1 MRFFIYVF
9 IVSSF
14 VTPSLQYENLAFGK
28 PVTVSKRYNTL
39 NFDPNLAVDGDVSTD
54 LLKCSLT
61 ASGERKAWLT
71 VDLGEVKNIA
81 SISFIHGGFG
91 LNAIPMD
98 PDKTEIYPVLS
109 GNGTLQHSWNLN
121 ENYTVCTSV
130 FRNENEKVVCLNWGF
145 LPDKPVR
152 YTVPLERNLAYSRRY
167 YQCIGNETVL
177 NECKSGFLNSC
188 ANQQEKQLG
197 ISCESG
203 DTLARFSV
211 YVSDT
216 PDWKSGTLCYQ
227 HDINEPV
234 GNNVSIDCFTT
245 GRYVTIHNSRNGS
258 LHSTLSSFAYINICE
273 VNVTGCDIGHYGDE
287 CLECSSH
294 CVNNT
299 CQMQVGYC
307 FDCED
312 GYTGPMCEKVCLEGQ
327 YGQRCSFRCGN
338 CLDEEPCHH
347 INGTCVSG
355 CSPGW
360 KGEMCDQ
367 NCDLGNFGFECNSNC
382 KIPNCVNSTS
392 CDPIS
397 GHCTSGCFSN
407 FSGPFCQVAAED
419 IPFTVIG
426 AIIAVF
432 VLVLLVLFLVC
443 LMVRRKRRLD
453 TKNEDAIGL
462 APTETPMSERK
473 TNLYLEQTPD
483 AENEETTSAAVYN
496 VSYVTNS
503 ADPRYSDQE
512 DTESETES
520 ANGSSLEKLSSVVL
534 LSENLGDIPI
544 PELHDYI
551 LRKHRNTE
559 EGFRAEFKALPEGDI
574 SRCTIGGQEK
584 NTLRN
589 RFRNT
594 LPYDHSRVVLT
605 DPGGEDYINA
615 NYISNAQ
622 GDNSYIACQGPK
634 PTTVKDFWRM
644 IWQERIH
651 TIVMLTR
658 TIEGDKRKCEQYW
671 PSLGRTIIS
680 GKIDITTVDE
690 TNNAFFT
697 IRKLKIT
704 NSQESIAEIRHLH
717 HFHFI
722 GWPDHGVP
730 PTSQLLSFYFQVREQ
745 LNVEGRTSPIVV
757 HCSAGVGRTGTFIAI
772 DALAQNG
779 VNTGNV
785 NVTKYVSKL
794 RRERMHMIQTVGQY
808 ITVYKCLDEYFNFP
822 RHVISKEILPKHSV
836 SHGVLQEEYQEMNR
850 FLRNAKEYEACNTK
864 QETNDDSNPLIIAE
878 YPSLWLE
885 DGFLVSRHPLSTELY
900 QHLSILSD
908 VVPSAVIVLDADQST
923 AEEWIPEGKDLV
935 IGRYVVKKTK
945 SRVVSVNR
953 RMSTI
958 GVTIQHGDDEEV
970 KFRVIEPVA
979 SQDSDYSNIT
989 HLSDILDAFTSL
1001 TLQKDNPV
1009 FILNNENSVEVLT
1022 TVIVINALQQLWHG
1036 GETDI
1041 CFLAR
1046 YLQIIQDAEPLS
1058 LDDYVKCYRLVSKFV
1073 NRYPVL
1079 NKEQTEENVY
1089 AN

>member
-1 MRFFIYVF
+1 M
-9 IVSSF
+9 
-14 VTPSLQYENLAFGK
+14 
-28 PVTVSKRYNTL
+28 
-39 NFDPNLAVDGDVSTD
+39 
-54 LLKCSLT
+54 
-61 ASGERKAWLT
+61 
-71 VDLGEVKNIA
+71 
-81 SISFIHGGFG
+81 
-91 LNAIPMD
+91 PMD
-98 PDKTEIYPVLS
+98 AIKTGIYPVLS
-109 GNGTLQHSWNLN
+109 GNGTLRHSWKRVT
-121 ENYTVCTSV
+121 NYTVCTSL
-130 FRNENEKVVCLNWGF
+130 FGNEDAKVVCLNWGY
-145 LPDKPVR
+145 LPDKLIR
-152 YTVPLERNLAYSRRY
+152 YTVPLERNLSYSAKW

-177 NECKSGFLNSC
+177 DECKSGTLNSAC

-197 ISCESG
+197 ISCERG
-203 DTLARFSV
+203 DTLAGFSV

-216 PDWKSGTLCYQ
+216 PHWKSGTLCYQ

-234 GNNVSIDCFTT
+234 NNNVSIDCFTT

-287 CLECSSH
+287 CLECPSH
-294 CVNNT
+294 CTNNT
-299 CQMQVGYC
+299 CQIKVGHC

-312 GYTGPMCEKVCLEGQ
+312 GYTGPMCEKVCPTGR
-327 YGQRCSFRCGN
+327 YGVNCSFRCGN
-338 CLDEEPCHH
+338 CLDEKSCHH
-347 INGTCVSG
+347 INGTCISG

-360 KGEMCDQ
+360 KGEWCDQ
-367 NCDLGNFGFECNSNC
+367 NCDLGYFGFECNSNC

-407 FSGPFCQVAAED
+407 FSGPFCQDCAQTYYGNQCNSSCSDHCQSKLCNQTTGYCFSCIDTRSGVFCENEIPISQQAVAAED

-496 VSYVTNS
+496 LSYVTNS
-503 ADPRYSDQE
+503 ANPRYSDQE
-512 DTESETES
+512 DTESEAES
-520 ANGSSLEKLSSVVL
+520 ANGSSLENLTSVVL

-615 NYISNAQ
+615 NYISNVQ
-622 GDNSYIACQGPK
+622 GDIKYIACQGPK

-644 IWQERIH
+644 IWQEKIH
-651 TIVMLTR
+651 TVVMLTR

-680 GKIDITTVDE
+680 GKVDITTVDE
-690 TNNAFFT
+690 TNYAFFT
-697 IRKLKIT
+697 IRKLKVT

-717 HFHFI
+717 HFHFN

-822 RHVISKEILPKHSV
+822 RHVISKETLPKHSV

-850 FLRNAKEYEACNTK
+850 FLRNVKEYEACNTK

-878 YPSLWLE
+878 YPSFWIE
-885 DGFLVSRHPLSTELY
+885 DGFLVSRHPLSTELF

-958 GVTIQHGDDEEV
+958 GVTIKHGDDEEV
-970 KFRVIEPVA
+970 EFRVIEPVA

-1022 TVIVINALQQLWHG
+1022 TVIVINALQQLWHD

-1046 YLQIIQDAEPLS
+1046 YLQIIQDTEPLS
-1058 LDDYVKCYRLVSKFV
+1058 LDDYVECYRLVSKFV